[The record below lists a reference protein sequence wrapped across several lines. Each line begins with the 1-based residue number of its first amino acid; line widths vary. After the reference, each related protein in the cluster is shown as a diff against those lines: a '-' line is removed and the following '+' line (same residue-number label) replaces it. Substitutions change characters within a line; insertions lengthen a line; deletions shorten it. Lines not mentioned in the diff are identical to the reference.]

1 MRNEVR
7 LFHGGT
13 VAATNH
19 LSAITLCC
27 SRLYRRYR
35 RFLAMGR
42 FVWQHI
48 VRYAL
53 QHRFLALINVLSVAL
68 GVAVYLAIQITNYSA
83 EQSFAA
89 GVDLV
94 AGRAHLEARGEIN
107 DALFPQLPSIEG
119 VTAATPLVEGV
130 IILPDFPG
138 EYLHLMG
145 IDPLTNSEFRNFT
158 NFSGAGQDRWFGDSQ
173 AITISKAFA
182 DMHGLK
188 TGDSIKVQV
197 GERTIILNV
206 AFLIDTGDADSHF
219 AFMDIGWAQELLDK
233 PGTLSAVLFRVK
245 DPKDPGA
252 VASRIARILP
262 ANAVVEPPSSR
273 SAQVAK
279 MLAGFHLN
287 LTALSLVSLLVGVF
301 LVYNTISAS
310 VIRRREEI
318 GILRSI
324 GVAPAQVRWL
334 FLGEALLY
342 GLIGSLFGIAAGLL
356 VAHALLQAVATTI
369 SNLYVLTSIEH
380 AYLPWNQV
388 ILVFFLGLAATFLGA
403 WVPAQSAVGVSPLQA
418 LNLGFLI
425 ERSERPSVA
434 WIGWSAAAALVAL
447 VSAIG
452 ALRAGIRNAAFL
464 CAGSTLL
471 TFCFLAPF
479 LTYWFGRSITQLF
492 RAVHLI
498 QLAAQNLVR
507 SLFRNA
513 VTIAALGSATA
524 MLVSVSIMIFSFRS
538 TVDHWINRRLAA
550 DLFITLTQNEIAG
563 FQNFVS
569 PDLITFLRDL
579 PSIDAMDTYRDYEA
593 ESNGSAV
600 ALGVVQGAGR
610 NRPQFVGNS
619 DAQKLR
625 RWRDADTVIVSESLA
640 RRLNLQEGQSLPLTT
655 PLCPESFTVA
665 GIFYDYTR
673 DSGLVLMQR
682 ANFEKYWH
690 DPRVHSIAVY
700 LKAGVTPR
708 EVIEQIRSGYPNAKA
723 YSIRSNRELKGE
735 VDRIFDQTFAVTYL
749 LRSIATAVAVVGITL
764 NLIMLV
770 KERARELAIL
780 RAVGMS
786 IQQIAGLVLG
796 EAFLLATLSIAIGI
810 VAGCALAFVLT
821 EVINRT
827 FFGWTI
833 PLQIAWEQL
842 ASIPLVLLPIALLA
856 GLAPAIQ
863 AGRTIIAQAI
873 RT

>member
-1 MRNEVR
+1 MQ
-7 LFHGGT
+7 T
-13 VAATNH
+13 
-19 LSAITLCC
+19 
-27 SRLYRRYR
+27 
-35 RFLAMGR
+35 GR

-53 QHRFLALINVLSVAL
+53 RHRFLALINVLSVAL

-94 AGRAHLEARGEIN
+94 AGRAHLEARGEID
-107 DALFPQLPSIEG
+107 DALFPRLQTIEG

-130 IILPDFPG
+130 IILPDFTG
-138 EYLHLMG
+138 EYLHLVG

-158 NFSGAGQDRWFGDSQ
+158 SVERDGQDRWFSDSH
-173 AITISKAFA
+173 AITISKSFA
-182 DMHGLK
+182 DNHALK
-188 TGDSIKVQV
+188 IGDSIKVEA
-197 GERTIILNV
+197 GEGTIVLTV
-206 AFLIDTGDADSHF
+206 AFLADTENADSHF
-219 AFMDIGWAQELLDK
+219 AFMDIGWAQELLGK
-233 PGTLSAVLFRVK
+233 AGTLSAILFRVQ
-245 DPKDPGA
+245 DPKNPEA
-252 VASRIARILP
+252 VASRIAGVVP
-262 ANAVVEPPSSR
+262 ANVVVEPPSNR

-310 VIRRREEI
+310 VVRRRDEI

-324 GVAPAQVRWL
+324 GVSSAQVRWL

-342 GLIGSLFGIAAGLL
+342 GLIGSLLGIAGGLL
-356 VAHALLQAVATTI
+356 VARSLLRAVATTI

-380 AYLPWNQV
+380 TYLPWGQV
-388 ILVFFLGLAATFLGA
+388 MLVFLLGLAATLLGA

-425 ERSERPSVA
+425 ERSERPSPV

-452 ALRAGIRNAAFL
+452 ALRAGIRDAAFL
-464 CAGSTLL
+464 CALSTLI
-471 TFCFLAPF
+471 TFCLLAPF
-479 LTYWFGRSITQLF
+479 VTYWFGRSISELF
-492 RAVHLI
+492 RGTHVIH
-498 QLAAQNLVR
+498 LAAQNLVR

-513 VTIAALGSATA
+513 VTIAALGSAAA

-538 TVDHWINRRLAA
+538 TIDRWINRRLVA
-550 DLFITLTQNEIAG
+550 DLFITSAQNEIAG

-569 PDLITFLRDL
+569 PDLIAFLRHL
-579 PSIDAMDTYRDYEA
+579 QSIDALDSYRDYEV
-593 ESNGSAV
+593 ELNGSPV

-610 NRPQFVGNS
+610 NRPQFVGDS
-619 DAQKLR
+619 DAEKLR
-625 RWRDADTVIVSESLA
+625 KWHEANTVIASEPLA
-640 RRLNLQEGQSLPLTT
+640 QRFNLQTGQSLQLTT
-655 PLCPESFTVA
+655 PAGPKSFTVV

-673 DSGLVLMQR
+673 DSGLLLMQQSS
-682 ANFEKYWH
+682 FEKYWH
-690 DPRVHSIAVY
+690 DPRVHSIGVY
-700 LKAGVTPR
+700 LKNGTTPQQ
-708 EVIEQIRSGYPNAKA
+708 VIEQIRSGYPKSDA
-723 YSIRSNRELKGE
+723 YAIHSNRELRAS

-749 LRSIATAVAVVGITL
+749 LRGIALVVAVVGITL
-764 NLIMLV
+764 NLTVLV
-770 KERARELAIL
+770 KERERELAIL
-780 RAVGMS
+780 RAVGTS
-786 IQQIAGLVLG
+786 IWQIAGLVLV
-796 EAFLLATLSIAIGI
+796 EAFMLAALSVGIGI

-821 EVINRT
+821 EVINKT

-833 PLQIAWEQL
+833 PLQIPWEQL
-842 ASIPLVLLPIALLA
+842 GSIPLVLLPIALLA

-863 AGRTIIAQAI
+863 AGRTAIVEAI

>member
-1 MRNEVR
+1 
-7 LFHGGT
+7 
-13 VAATNH
+13 
-19 LSAITLCC
+19 
-27 SRLYRRYR
+27 
-35 RFLAMGR
+35 MGR

-53 QHRFLALINVLSVAL
+53 RHRFLALINVLSIAV

-83 EQSFAA
+83 ERSFAA

-94 AGRAHLEARGEIN
+94 AGRAHLEARGEID
-107 DALFPQLPSIEG
+107 DALFPQLSTVDG
-119 VTAATPLVEGV
+119 VTATTPLVEGV

-138 EYLHLMG
+138 EYLHLTG
-145 IDPLTNSEFRNFT
+145 IDPLTNTEFRSFAS
-158 NFSGAGQDRWFGDSQ
+158 FSGAGQDRWFGDAH

-182 DMHGLK
+182 DTHGLK
-188 TGDSIKVQV
+188 VGHAIKVQT
-197 GERTIILNV
+197 GEGTSILNV
-206 AFLIDTGDADSHF
+206 AFLIDTGNADSHY

-245 DPKDPGA
+245 DPTDPGV

-262 ANAVVEPPSSR
+262 ANAVIEPPSSR

-342 GLIGSLFGIAAGLL
+342 GLIGSLLGIAGGLL

-380 AYLPWNQV
+380 AYLPWVQV
-388 ILVFFLGLAATFLGA
+388 ILVFFLGLAATFSGA

-425 ERSERPSVA
+425 ERSERPSVT
-434 WIGWSAAAALVAL
+434 WICSSIVAALIAL
-447 VSAIG
+447 VSGIG
-452 ALRAGIRNAAFL
+452 ALRTGIRNAAFL
-464 CAGSTLL
+464 CALSTLL
-471 TFCFLAPF
+471 AFCFLAPF
-479 LTYWFGRSITQLF
+479 LTYWFGLIISQLF
-492 RAVHLI
+492 RAAHLI
-498 QLAAQNLVR
+498 HLAAQNLVR

-524 MLVSVSIMIFSFRS
+524 MLVSISIMIFSFRS

-563 FQNFVS
+563 FQDFVS
-569 PDLITFLRDL
+569 PDLIGFVERL
-579 PSIDAMDTYRDYEA
+579 PSIDAVDTYRDYET
-593 ESNGSAV
+593 ESNGSPVAV
-600 ALGVVQGAGR
+600 GVVQGGGR
-610 NRPQFVGNS
+610 NRPQFVGNA

-625 RWRDADTVIVSESLA
+625 RWHDADTVIVSEPLA
-640 RRLNLQEGQSLPLTT
+640 RRLHLQDGQSLPLTT
-655 PLCPESFTVA
+655 PLGTKSFAVA

-673 DSGLVLMQR
+673 DSGLLLMQR

-700 LKAGVTPR
+700 LKVGLTPR
-708 EVIEQIRSGYPNAKA
+708 EVIEQIRNGYPHAKA
-723 YSIRSNRELKGE
+723 YSIRSNRELKSD

-749 LRSIATAVAVVGITL
+749 LRGIATAVAVVGITL
-764 NLIMLV
+764 NLIVLV
-770 KERARELAIL
+770 KERERELAIL

-786 IQQIAGLVLG
+786 VWQIAGLVLG

-833 PLQIAWEQL
+833 PLQIPWEHL
-842 ASIPLVLLPIALLA
+842 ASIPLALLPIALLA

-863 AGRTIIAQAI
+863 AGRTAIAQAI